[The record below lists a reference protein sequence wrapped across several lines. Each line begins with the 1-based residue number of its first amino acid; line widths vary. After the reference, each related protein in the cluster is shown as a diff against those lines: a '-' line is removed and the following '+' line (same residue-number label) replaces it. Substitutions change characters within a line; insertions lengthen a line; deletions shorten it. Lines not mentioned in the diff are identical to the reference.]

1 MSVINSACNWAV
13 GIANDDSH
21 GYDQIHRWGT
31 PDYDC
36 SSLVISA
43 FEQAG
48 VPVKEAGATYTG
60 NMKNA
65 FEKCGFKVIPY
76 GKGTVLR
83 RGDVL
88 LNEKHHTALYLGDG
102 KLVQATSNENGG
114 IYNGKQGDQTGK
126 EIRVQNFYNYS
137 KGWDYILRYP
147 DEKKEETV
155 MIEMKVLSKGMKGEQ
170 VKTLQRLLNALG
182 YKSNGKALTVD
193 GDFGGN
199 TYNSVGSLQTEMK
212 KKNLIQNVD
221 YIIGE
226 KSWNYLLKGC

>member
-48 VPVKEAGATYTG
+48 IPVKEAGATYTG

-76 GKGTVLR
+76 GKGTVLI

-155 MIEMKVLSKGMKGEQ
+155 MIEMQVLSKGMKGEQ
-170 VKTLQRLLNALG
+170 VKTLQRLLNDLG
-182 YKSNGKALTVD
+182 FGSLKID
-193 GDFGGN
+193 GDFGSC
-199 TYNSVGSLQTEMK
+199 TDAAVVRLQESMK
-212 KKNLIQNVD
+212 AKGLIENID
-221 YIIGE
+221 HKIGY
-226 KSWNYLLKGC
+226 KCWNYLLKGC